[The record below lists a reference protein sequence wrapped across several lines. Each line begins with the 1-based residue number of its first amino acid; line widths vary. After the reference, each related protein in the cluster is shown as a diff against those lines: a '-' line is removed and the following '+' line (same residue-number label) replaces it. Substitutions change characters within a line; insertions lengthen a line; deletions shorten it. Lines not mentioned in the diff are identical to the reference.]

1 MAVIYM
7 TPYDPATLLT
17 LSESEEYPADN
28 LADVRDTFGEPARP
42 SAVCI
47 AYPEL
52 GLAFSTVRLR

>member
-1 MAVIYM
+1 M
-7 TPYDPATLLT
+7 TPYDPATLLA